1 MKKNLDITKP
11 RYSKKQLLPVPW
23 FFVISRFHCRCFSI
37 WITSQW
43 NSLPTPVIRR
53 ATRILSNLKTGEQS
67 NQKTESWEGRKF
79 ITRVHHYLFI
89 YLFIYLFTDLL
100 NTEKYYYCLLKELYN
115 IVAMQLNFH
124 PSSFHHL
131 HLYTFHSIVIDHTLY

>member
-1 MKKNLDITKP
+1 M
-11 RYSKKQLLPVPW
+11 
-23 FFVISRFHCRCFSI
+23 
-37 WITSQW
+37 
-43 NSLPTPVIRR
+43 RR
-53 ATRILSNLKTGEQS
+53 AARILSNLNIGEQS

-115 IVAMQLNFH
+115 IVAVQLNFH
-124 PSSFHHL
+124 PL
-131 HLYTFHSIVIDHTLY
+131 HSYTFHSIVIDHTL